1 MLDGDT
7 RAAAL
12 RRLSRIAGQVKG
24 LQRMVEEGRY
34 CIEVLQQIA
43 AVEAALHRVGGIIL
57 ENHLQTC
64 VSEAFESRRRGERQR
79 KIAEL
84 VGVFDTMRPK

>member
-1 MLDGDT
+1 MFEGNA

-24 LQRMVEEGRY
+24 VRRMVEEGRY
-34 CIEVLQQIA
+34 CIDVLQQIA

-57 ENHLQTC
+57 KNHIETC
-64 VSEAFESRRRGERQR
+64 VSEAFESSRPVEQQR

-84 VGVFDTMRPK
+84 VNVFDSMRTK

>member
-1 MLDGDT
+1 MLEGDA
-7 RAAAL
+7 RGAAM

-34 CIEVLQQIA
+34 CIDVLQQIA

-57 ENHLQTC
+57 KNHLETC
-64 VSEAFESRRRGERQR
+64 VSEAFESSLPGEQQR

-84 VGVFDTMRPK
+84 VHVFDSMRPK